1 MTKNTI
7 SAKLKLRNSQSNF
20 VEFKIVEIDS
30 EKKTL
35 FQIYF
40 CGNFSHTP
48 NNWKLQNYIREKILN
63 P

>member
-40 CGNFSHTP
+40 CGNFSHTA
-48 NNWKLQNYIREKILN
+48 NN
-63 P
+63 